1 MNDYKQNWFY
11 KMCTKQCAKDV
22 GFIIVGL
29 LLFAAGLLLF
39 IAVISVLNILLSLVG
54 VGLTVKGAA
63 VLFSKLPKLSKQ
75 MQRMSSQEFNDLG
88 KLPPRTMYYS
98 TFYFTDRYL
107 CIPSAY
113 ALIRYDNI
121 KEIHVNSK
129 VMNGRE
135 SGIFVNIEFAD
146 GSPSIDADIKEWGKF
161 RKEISEFMEM
171 VEQHKN
177 VLTEII

>member
-1 MNDYKQNWFY
+1 MNDYKHNWFY
-11 KMCTKQCAKDV
+11 KMCAKQCAKDV
-22 GFIIVGL
+22 GFVIVGL
-29 LLFAAGLLLF
+29 LLFVAGLLLF

-54 VGLTVKGAA
+54 VGLVAKGAVA
-63 VLFSKLPKLSKQ
+63 LFSKLPKLGKQ
-75 MQRMSSQEFNDLG
+75 MQQMSPQDFTNLG
-88 KLPPRTMYYS
+88 KLPPQTMYYS

-121 KEIHVNSK
+121 KEIHVNAN
-129 VMNGRE
+129 VINGRE

-146 GSPSIDADIKEWGKF
+146 GSPSIDADVKEWGKF
-161 RKEISEFMEM
+161 RKETLDFMEM

-177 VLTEII
+177 VLI